1 MKMKRPLVKLRKIQE
16 ATYEGKNQGKSC
28 KCDKVC
34 KNKCDHW
41 YSDCDISNMRCVR
54 NMSAV

>member
-1 MKMKRPLVKLRKIQE
+1 MKVKTKVK
-16 ATYEGKNQGKSC
+16 AG

-54 NMSAV
+54 QYERCIKDCGCL